1 MKSNANARN
10 IICSDKKRRHRVWIY
25 LGWEICYSAI
35 LQISARKQRHM
46 YNTRQYT
53 CTHTARKCNDKLGV
67 MDKNL
72 FSAKIR
78 KNVCDYLAPVEKICY
93 IPKMQFASTYIEK
106 IKILCK
112 HEVWKCPSCWHF
124 VSLLLM
130 PICVRTKLFQQSVIL
145 SPEFYSTWLVVT
157 ERWVS

>member
-1 MKSNANARN
+1 
-10 IICSDKKRRHRVWIY
+10 
-25 LGWEICYSAI
+25 
-35 LQISARKQRHM
+35 M

-78 KNVCDYLAPVEKICY
+78 KNVCDYLAPVEEICY

-112 HEVWKCPSCWHF
+112 HEV
-124 VSLLLM
+124 
-130 PICVRTKLFQQSVIL
+130 
-145 SPEFYSTWLVVT
+145 
-157 ERWVS
+157 